1 MTKTEKKLSVL
12 KKGKAKMAP
21 GGNRTSEVDSKVSAG
36 KTAVQDYIQR
46 DNISASDQVT
56 QRLKI
61 QIEEH
66 GDFDTAVY
74 FINCAINNTQAKV
87 NEEKAAANNDK

>member
-21 GGNRTSEVDSKVSAG
+21 GGNRTSEVDSKVSAV
-36 KTAVQDYIQR
+36 KTAFQDYIKS

-74 FINCAINNTQAKV
+74 FINCAINTQAKV

>member
-1 MTKTEKKLSVL
+1 
-12 KKGKAKMAP
+12 MAP

-36 KTAVQDYIQR
+36 KKRRFKIISRVN
-46 DNISASDQVT
+46 NISASDQVT

-87 NEEKAAANNDK
+87 NEEKGCSK